1 MSSDATQMDWWNP
14 HGWWHA
20 LSLSGFAAWIYAMLG
35 YAQAPLGALGIL
47 IGIIYYSMSVYEM
60 DTVQKWLK
68 TRQARKI
75 AREVMGLE
83 AEQTRII
90 GRLKQLG
97 VLESAGT
104 TVADGTTTTTT
115 VATHTPPPAL

>member
-1 MSSDATQMDWWNP
+1 MSKDINVMDSWNP
-14 HGWWHA
+14 YGIWHA
-20 LSLSGFAAWIYAMLG
+20 LSLSGFIAWVSAMIGWL
-35 YAQAPLGALGIL
+35 QPFLGAAGIL
-47 IGIIYYSMSVYEM
+47 IGIVYYTMSVYEM
-60 DTVQKWLK
+60 ETVQTWLK
-68 TRQARKI
+68 NRKARKL
-75 AREVMGLE
+75 AHEVMGLE

-115 VATHTPPPAL
+115 VATHTPPAI